1 MMKKSTLRVTC
12 QFILFLG
19 TTGLVQA
26 QNAEQERVFAASL
39 VDAINSKSVERRK
52 ALMHPK
58 ALVCQHHN
66 GDSMTD
72 EMITRQT
79 RYTIPADFKWRITKL
94 PVAEMPFFADKFD
107 YPVRP
112 THRLQIDFNSVP
124 DNITMILL
132 QLVYEG
138 NRFQE
143 ITGCPKPET
152 VEAARIANQE
162 RGRRAAKVAELVA
175 TIAPDLKQTVVNLYR
190 DGRRVEAIKYYAKA
204 SGEELVI
211 AKDVVEQ
218 LAEQPR

>member
-1 MMKKSTLRVTC
+1 MKKS
-12 QFILFLG
+12 ILSAASPFVLLFCMAG
-19 TTGLVQA
+19 HVHA
-26 QNAEQERVFAASL
+26 QNAEQERAFAASL
-39 VDAINSKSVERRK
+39 VDAINSKSGERRK

-58 ALVCQHHN
+58 ALVCEHH
-66 GDSMTD
+66 GSDSTTD

-79 RYTIPADFKWRITKL
+79 RHRIPADFKWRVTRL
-94 PVAEMPFFADKFD
+94 PAGELPFFGDKFD

-112 THRLQIDFNSVP
+112 THRLQIDFNSAP
-124 DNITMILL
+124 DRTTTILL

-162 RGRRAAKVAELVA
+162 RKRRAAKVAELVA
-175 TIAPDLKQTVVNLYR
+175 TIAPELKQTVVNFYR
-190 DGRRVEAIKYYAKA
+190 DGRRVEAIKHYAKV

-218 LAEQPR
+218 LAEQAR

>member
-1 MMKKSTLRVTC
+1 MKNSSLRVTC
-12 QFILFLG
+12 QFILLLG

-72 EMITRQT
+72 EMIKRQT
-79 RYTIPADFKWRITKL
+79 RYAVPADYKWRVTKF
-94 PVAEMPFFADKFD
+94 PAGEMPFFADKFD

-112 THRLQIDFNSVP
+112 THRLQIDFTAARDKN
-124 DNITMILL
+124 TMILL
-132 QLVYEG
+132 QLVYDG

-152 VEAARIANQE
+152 IEAAGMAKQE
-162 RGRRAAKVAELVA
+162 RERRATKVAELVA
-175 TIAPDLKQTVVNLYR
+175 TIAPELKQTVVNLYR
-190 DGRRVEAIKYYAKA
+190 DGRRVEAIKHYAKA